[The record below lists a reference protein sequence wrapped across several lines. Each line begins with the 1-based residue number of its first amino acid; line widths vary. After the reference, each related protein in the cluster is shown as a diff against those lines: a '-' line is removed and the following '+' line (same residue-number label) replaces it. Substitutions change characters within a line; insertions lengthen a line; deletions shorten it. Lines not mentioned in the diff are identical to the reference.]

1 MEDFFWNL
9 GDAIE
14 DFFATD
20 TAAVIGAAFIAATAV
35 FVILLLQQFEKK

>member
-1 MEDFFWNL
+1 MEEFFWNL

-20 TAAVIGAAFIAATAV
+20 AAAIIGAGFVVAT
-35 FVILLLQQFEKK
+35 VILVLLLLRYFEKK

>member
-1 MEDFFWNL
+1 MEEFFWNL

-20 TAAVIGAAFIAATAV
+20 VAAIIGAAFVVSTV
-35 FVILLLQQFEKK
+35 VLVLLLLRHFEKK